1 MAATDIPP
9 TPLLLR
15 IPGLKGDQA
24 MSAFN
29 VQSFDV
35 TLANT
40 GNGPNKPDITL
51 KRLVDGAS
59 PTISAA
65 FALKR
70 NVATDVTLTV
80 IDATGVELVSYVFI
94 DPRVAHYELGA
105 AVGGNERATETIV
118 FAPSH
123 VTITTAMTKRA
134 TSF

>member
-1 MAATDIPP
+1 MAASDIPP

-15 IPGLKGDQA
+15 IPKLQGDQA

-35 TLANT
+35 TLVNL
-40 GNGPNKPDITL
+40 GSGPSKPDIAL

-65 FALKR
+65 FALKK
-70 NVATDVTLTV
+70 NVASDVTLTV
-80 IDATGVELVSYVFI
+80 VDATGVEIVSYLFTE
-94 DPRVAHYELGA
+94 PRVAHYEIEA

-118 FAPSH
+118 LAPTH
-123 VTITTAMTKRA
+123 ATITTAMTKRA
-134 TSF
+134 TVL